1 MDNGTRWQ
9 IRPEEAA
16 DEEAV
21 EALVTTSFGAGRF
34 AKTAWRLREGVAPV
48 AALSFVAVRAA
59 EDALLGSVRFWP
71 VSVGGHPCLLLGP
84 LAVRPELRGQGIGIG
99 LMQHG
104 LEAARKRGFES
115 VILVGD
121 EPYYAKVGFARLPPG
136 RISFPGPVDP
146 SRILGLSLVPGSILS
161 LSGLVRRASI
171 DVPVSAQATP
181 LG

>member
-1 MDNGTRWQ
+1 MDNVVRWQ
-9 IRPEEAA
+9 IRSEQTG
-16 DEEAV
+16 DEQAV

-34 AKTAWRLREGVAPV
+34 AKTAWRLREGVLSV
-48 AALSFVAVRAA
+48 AALSFVAVKGP
-59 EDALLGSVRFWP
+59 EGPLLGSVRFWP

-104 LEAARKRGFES
+104 LDAARKQGFES

-121 EPYYAKVGFARLPPG
+121 EPYYAKVGFARVPPG

-146 SRILGLSLVPGSILS
+146 TRILGLSLVPGAMLS
-161 LSGLVRRASI
+161 LSGLVRRAGI